1 MSEPQTPCTCPR
13 CGYTSVQAPLVV
25 CPQCGARD
33 TRPAGFSL
41 TCGKILVGLAVLSMI
56 AWISAMIYP
65 IAAPILLLLG
75 VLLLARPSL
84 VSVLHRAPGKYF
96 VLPWFSRRSP
106 RVAGAVLVAWSLGS
120 STVGYASYVGSGSVH
135 VGYQHATA
143 SAIARQ
149 HLSAT
154 AVAEAHARATADTQA
169 SATADAQAS
178 ATAAVEATRSA
189 VVRAHATDTAAA
201 HTRQT
206 AIAVALV
213 QKTASARATV
223 AAHVAQTVKRADA
236 QATAQIVRQARAAA
250 AQATQQAKAASA
262 QATAQAKQSQQ
273 LFAQAAVL
281 PSSMSYD
288 SYPSLVVHTLPGADC
303 TASVVYST
311 GRTPVSF
318 SGVDETAGADGTVSW
333 S

>member
-1 MSEPQTPCTCPR
+1 
-13 CGYTSVQAPLVV
+13 
-25 CPQCGARD
+25 
-33 TRPAGFSL
+33 
-41 TCGKILVGLAVLSMI
+41 
-56 AWISAMIYP
+56 MIYP

-223 AAHVAQTVKRADA
+223 ASHVAQTAQAVKRADA

-273 LFAQAAVL
+273 LFTQAAVL

>member
-1 MSEPQTPCTCPR
+1 MKSQLTRGQRGGMISTVTERLLGKDRHSIRVDASDFSCAGLYQPAFYSYLTEGVDVSEPQTPCTCPR

-143 SAIARQ
+143 TAIARQ

-213 QKTASARATV
+213 QCWTV
-223 AAHVAQTVKRADA
+223 R
-236 QATAQIVRQARAAA
+236 
-250 AQATQQAKAASA
+250 
-262 QATAQAKQSQQ
+262 
-273 LFAQAAVL
+273 
-281 PSSMSYD
+281 
-288 SYPSLVVHTLPGADC
+288 
-303 TASVVYST
+303 
-311 GRTPVSF
+311 
-318 SGVDETAGADGTVSW
+318 
-333 S
+333 